1 MEAPLPH
8 TSLVQFV
15 FLIAA
20 ALAGGLANAL
30 AGGGTF
36 LVFPA
41 LILTGVEPVAANATA
56 AGCFLPGAAASA
68 WVYSKGSDYGAKL
81 VRWLLLISMLGGVS
95 GSVLLLLTPSTRF
108 ARLVPYLML
117 GAALVFTF
125 SARIQQLAPA
135 RPSGRTLWTPLLLFQ
150 YLISVYGGYFGA
162 GMGVLMIVVFLM
174 TANLDVQRSAA
185 LRFYCGLGING
196 LAVAIF
202 AWRGLILWKL
212 ALPMAAAAVAGGW
225 WGAHAVRRMSKSTA
239 RRAVLV
245 YAWIVT
251 LWLFARDA
259 QLQ

>member
-1 MEAPLPH
+1 LPE
-8 TSLVQFV
+8 TSLLQFV

-41 LILTGVEPVAANATA
+41 LILTGVDPVAANATA

-68 WVYSKGSDYGAKL
+68 WVYSKDSPYAARL
-81 VRWLLLISMLGGVS
+81 VRWLLLVSVLGGIS
-95 GSVLLLLTPSTRF
+95 GSVLLLLTPSARF

-117 GAALVFTF
+117 SAALVFTF
-125 SARIQQLAPA
+125 SERIQRLASA
-135 RPSGRTLWTPLLLFQ
+135 RPAGHTLWTPLLVFQ

-162 GMGVLMIVVFLM
+162 GMGVLMIVLFLM

-185 LRFYCGLGING
+185 LRFYCGLGINT
-196 LAVAIF
+196 LAVAVF

-212 ALPMAAAAVAGGW
+212 SVPMAAAAVAGGY
-225 WGAHAVRRMSKSTA
+225 WGAHAVRRMSRTAA

-259 QLQ
+259 PLQ